1 MNEEAAVRKKIKTR
15 IRKQEENR
23 KWKSGRLRVAENR
36 QKKKKTESRSK
47 K

>member
-23 KWKSGRLRVAENR
+23 KWKPGRLRVAENR
-36 QKKKKTESRSK
+36 QKKKTESRSK

>member
-23 KWKSGRLRVAENR
+23 KWKPGRLRVAENR
-36 QKKKKTESRSK
+36 QKKKNRK
-47 K
+47 